1 MNGLFAVDVPE
12 TMLKEYT
19 VSFIKII
26 HVHAD
31 PNQVTRKVAFR
42 LQDIEVKTARVFHS
56 DHGIIPVGNFDPF
69 FFMTPHKAKLLKK
82 HDRLI

>member
-31 PNQVTRKVAFR
+31 PNQITGKVAFR
-42 LQDIEVKTARVFHS
+42 NLSGFDQSLTIEKQSLPTSR
-56 DHGIIPVGNFDPF
+56 P
-69 FFMTPHKAKLLKK
+69 
-82 HDRLI
+82 